1 MFNLFLEY
9 FFFLGGF
16 LFYLYKDT
24 EINHVEW
31 KLVILVALISIIQ
44 FEFIFNFSFEIFPSY
59 GWIGILLFIILIIL
73 ASLID
78 ISHSEIQKSE

>member
-16 LFYLYKDT
+16 LFYLYKDN

-31 KLVILVALISIIQ
+31 KLVFLVALISIIQ
-44 FEFIFNFSFEIFPSY
+44 FEFIFNFSFEIFPSHA
-59 GWIGILLFIILIIL
+59 WIGILLFIILIIL

-78 ISHSEIQKSE
+78 MSHSEIQKSE